1 MQDVSQQPRL
11 LTAADLITIL
21 QLPEPKVRW
30 LIDTRQ
36 IHRVLLCGEERF
48 DAREIEALIRT
59 YRQISERK
67 QTHVN

>member
-1 MQDVSQQPRL
+1 MQDISQQPRL
-11 LTAADLITIL
+11 LTAADLITLL

-36 IHRVLLCGEERF
+36 IHPLLLCGEERF
-48 DAREIEALIRT
+48 DSREIEALIHT

-67 QTHVN
+67 EQHVN